1 MKTIVLLIT
10 GLLFGIAPVAAEH
23 KSASQGEDLNTRFYN
38 DQPILFI
45 ERGVEFLVFPDG
57 SFDFNTELNTTPG
70 DIYYRRNSATRVSSR
85 VSNTTN
91 VTYGAP
97 RVNHV
102 QHDNFSNGVI
112 ITHDSEGRVRR
123 IGNVFLNYNYYG
135 QLKRVGSVYL
145 RYNRNGLVSQIG
157 GLRIHYHHRTQYISH
172 TSGYVN
178 HYNKHCGICNT
189 PSCGINHY
197 QYNPSHHSPVD
208 YDYYYYKKGDKIKK
222 VKRLKSKK

>member
-1 MKTIVLLIT
+1 MKKIVLLFT
-10 GLLFGIAPVAAEH
+10 VMLFGIATVSAEQ

-70 DIYYRRNSATRVSSR
+70 DVYYRRSTATRVSL
-85 VSNTTN
+85 NTN

-97 RVNHV
+97 RVNYIQGEH
-102 QHDNFSNGVI
+102 FSNGVI

-123 IGNVFLNYNYYG
+123 IGNVFLNYNYHG

-145 RYNRNGLVSQIG
+145 RYNRYGVVSQVG
-157 GLRIHYHHRTQYISH
+157 GLRVHYHHHSEQISH

-178 HYNKHCGICNT
+178 RYNRHCGICNT
-189 PSCGINHY
+189 NSCGVNHY
-197 QYNPSHHSPVD
+197 QQNPSHHTPID
-208 YDYYYYKKGDKIKK
+208 HDYYYYKKGNKMKK
-222 VKRLKSKK
+222 VKRIKSKK